1 MGGDLL
7 LLFVGFLLTS
17 VLGGLLGYLFQ
28 GRSWAHQHEV
38 QRRDQERQ
46 QALRTFEEVSRL
58 LDRRLY
64 RVRRLYWAARSRAL
78 GTGDAAD
85 LAAAQAGYREVLFE
99 WNDNLNRTLALV
111 HTYFGSQVREQLEEE
126 VYEGFATLGRGLE
139 EIVRMVSAAGG
150 ERIEVPGFGYLV
162 TRLSHRVYQLNV
174 HMLGLLEADR
184 IGRLAPRGAPAEPAP
199 PALEPTLQIGDQGRA
214 VRRLQRALHRSG
226 ERVAVDGR
234 FGHETWTAVRSV
246 QRAHRLD
253 VDGIAGPGIWA
264 ALPQGGP
271 MPLLRSGSSGDAV
284 AALQRVL
291 AEGAPTRWKVAPE
304 AVTGTFDATT
314 SAAVQ
319 AFQRW
324 HALEADGLVGDH
336 TWAAPVD
343 DTGTSLEAAVGLEH
357 VLAPERGAYSAR

>member
-1 MGGDLL
+1 M
-7 LLFVGFLLTS
+7 
-17 VLGGLLGYLFQ
+17 
-28 GRSWAHQHEV
+28 
-38 QRRDQERQ
+38 
-46 QALRTFEEVSRL
+46 
-58 LDRRLY
+58 
-64 RVRRLYWAARSRAL
+64 
-78 GTGDAAD
+78 
-85 LAAAQAGYREVLFE
+85 
-99 WNDNLNRTLALV
+99 
-111 HTYFGSQVREQLEEE
+111 
-126 VYEGFATLGRGLE
+126 
-139 EIVRMVSAAGG
+139 
-150 ERIEVPGFGYLV
+150 

-343 DTGTSLEAAVGLEH
+343 DTGTSLEAAVGLEVLVARFLMADLPIRHQLQH
-357 VLAPERGAYSAR
+357 VRGRRVPRPGVRPGPARVLQRTARHRGPEPLGHREVVDVHHEGVQRPMAIGAFPSAGFGPPAMPRSLPRLPTAAERPPQAPSATSKRISGEQVRLGNESGFRVSPIGLAGAPCGDGDGASRPVRTTPTPRAAPRPS